1 MKPSILPFFSSG
13 DPLSADHLNQLSA
26 AVSDV
31 ETALSSTL
39 AGLGTHGRRKVTG
52 TTRKPWM
59 CELVGTDTGAAIEV
73 TPGPVLLYVPPG
85 GEDPI
90 VVTPELPTRR
100 VDVNTSLSP
109 AYVWLHLDHEVTRS
123 IVPVTDAA
131 GAEYNR
137 AIEVDYPA
145 DQQWSIEFAAAPGV
159 HDKSWPL
166 ALYVADD
173 AQPLTQLR
181 WGQLSACEVTAVAAL
196 DGVLT
201 PRARAGWDD
210 AETVAEPSWEGMS
223 PDAMEASLRMA
234 LDESGGLTMY
244 LNAFEPLPE
253 DDPFEDDVEPDP
265 WVVDPG
271 TPPPEDEPEDEPV
284 RLAIG
289 YLAGDGIASAEFY
302 DLGGGERFWRVVL
315 DTEAAREALAELR
328 VPCEIQFSAGGS
340 QQGVLAEV
348 QMGLGECIASSGTAI
363 SGAAE
368 LRFQGTVGDA
378 SKKTDEAEPVAV
390 ISPAAMPAREWRI
403 PVNRMAS
410 SSQYIQVERTDYDDS
425 GQNVRA
431 TWWYEIRVDM
441 ARLRRDALRSA
452 ASLAARR
459 ALSDRVAVVSQDST
473 VTAVL
478 GGSLRYIT
486 FSATLS

>member
-1 MKPSILPFFSSG
+1 MKPTILPVFQSG
-13 DPLSADHLNQLSA
+13 DPLSAAHLNQLSA

-31 ETALSSTL
+31 EASLASAL
-39 AGLGTHGRRKVTG
+39 AGPSGHGRRKVTG
-52 TTRKPWM
+52 TKRKPWM
-59 CELVGTDTGAAIEV
+59 CALVGTDSGAAIEV

-85 GEDPI
+85 GAEPV

-100 VDVNTSLSP
+100 VDVNAALSP
-109 AYVWLHLDHEVTRS
+109 AYVWLHLDHEVTRAV
-123 IVPVTDAA
+123 VPVTDAA

-145 DQQWSIEFAAAPGV
+145 EQQWFIEFAAAPGV

-181 WGQLSACEVTAVAAL
+181 WGLLSACEVTAVAAQE
-196 DGVLT
+196 GVLT
-201 PRARAGWDD
+201 PRLRERWDD
-210 AETVAEPSWEGMS
+210 AETVAEPAWEGMS

-234 LDESGGLTMY
+234 LDESGGLTMFV
-244 LNAFEPLPE
+244 NAFEPLPE
-253 DDPFEDDVEPDP
+253 DDPFEEDVEPDP

-271 TPPPEDEPEDEPV
+271 TPPPEDGPVDEPV
-284 RLAIG
+284 RLSIG
-289 YLAGDGIASAEFY
+289 YLAGDGMASAEFF
-302 DLGGGERFWRVVL
+302 DVGGERFWRVLL
-315 DTEAAREALAELR
+315 DTEAVRAALAELR

-348 QMGLGECIASSGTAI
+348 QMGLGACVASSGSAI
-363 SGAAE
+363 AGSAE

-378 SKKTDEAEPVAV
+378 SKKTDEASPVAV
-390 ISPAAMPAREWRI
+390 ISPAALPAREWRI

-431 TWWYEIRVDM
+431 TWWYEIRVDL
-441 ARLRRDALRSA
+441 ARLRRDAGRTA
-452 ASLAARR
+452 VSLAARR
-459 ALSDRVAVVSQDST
+459 ALSDRVEVVSQDST

-478 GGSLRYIT
+478 GGSLRYMT